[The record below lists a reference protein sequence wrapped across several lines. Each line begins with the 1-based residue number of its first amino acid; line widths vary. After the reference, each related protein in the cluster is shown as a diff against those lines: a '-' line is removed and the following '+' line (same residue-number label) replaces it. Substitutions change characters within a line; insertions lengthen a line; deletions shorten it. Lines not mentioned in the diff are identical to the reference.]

1 MLISRGS
8 DHSTRRLIRDDDGA
22 TMVEYSLAIALIA
35 LVAFLGVTAFGVEVL
50 GLFDNVDLLDA
61 LS

>member
-1 MLISRGS
+1 M
-8 DHSTRRLIRDDDGA
+8 RDPARSPAPIIGEEAGA
-22 TMVEYSLAIALIA
+22 TMVEYSIMLALVA
-35 LVAFLGVTAFGVEVL
+35 LVAFLGVTAFGIEVL

>member
-1 MLISRGS
+1 M
-8 DHSTRRLIRDDDGA
+8 TRDEARPEAPVIRDDRGA
-22 TMVEYSLAIALIA
+22 TMVEYSIMLALVA
-35 LVAFLGVTAFGVEVL
+35 LVAFLGVTAFGVEVN